1 MSKDYLHIFND
12 LLKELERKKKNPFPK
27 RKSSKKDD
35 DKDTSKD
42 TSKEKN
48 KKDDDEEETPYSKKF
63 KIPKFLRPK
72 KAKGINIDYGT
83 AGSKITEKHKK

>member
-27 RKSSKKDD
+27 RK
-35 DKDTSKD
+35 
-42 TSKEKN
+42 
-48 KKDDDEEETPYSKKF
+48 YSKKF